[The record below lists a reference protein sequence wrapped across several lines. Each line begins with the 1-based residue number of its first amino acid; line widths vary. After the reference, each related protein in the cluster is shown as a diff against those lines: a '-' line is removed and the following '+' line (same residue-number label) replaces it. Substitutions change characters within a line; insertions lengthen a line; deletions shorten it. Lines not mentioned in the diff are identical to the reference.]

1 MDTAGL
7 VDEFLAHLAIERGLS
22 ENTTSAYRRDL
33 DQYLEFLA
41 NTSPTTET
49 IDDYLTFLYATGYA
63 DSSTARKLA
72 AVRGL
77 HRFAVT
83 EGLSDRDPTVM
94 AEAPKRS
101 KPLPKALTV
110 EEMLLLLET
119 PDLGTSVGR
128 RSKAILE
135 FMYATGTR
143 VSEVVALSLHDLDLE
158 GSTAIVTGK
167 GDRQRAVPMG
177 SHSVT
182 AVRAWL
188 DDRLSYRTERSDDA
202 VFLNQRGGRLTRQSI
217 WNIVRVAAS
226 EASLEEDRVS
236 PHVFRHSA
244 ATHMTEAGADLRTV
258 QEILGHANIST
269 TQIYTKVTPRHLWE
283 IYVEAHP
290 RSR

>member
-1 MDTAGL
+1 MRTLGL

-33 DQYLEFLA
+33 DQYLGFLGD
-41 NTSPTTET
+41 TTPTTET
-49 IDDYLTFLYATGYA
+49 IDDYLTFLHEAGYA

-119 PDLGTSVGR
+119 PDLGTPVGR

-143 VSEVVALSLHDLDLE
+143 VSEVVALSMHDIDLDA
-158 GSTAIVTGK
+158 STAIVTGK
-167 GDRQRAVPMG
+167 GDKQRAVPMG
-177 SHSVT
+177 SY
-182 AVRAWL
+182 AVEALRAWL
-188 DDRLSYRTERSDDA
+188 EDRLSYRTDRSDDA
-202 VFLNQRGGRLTRQSI
+202 VFLNQRGGRLTRQSV
-217 WNIVRVAAS
+217 WSFVRTAAADAGIS
-226 EASLEEDRVS
+226 DENVS

-269 TQIYTKVTPRHLWE
+269 TQIYTKVTPRHLLE